1 MNNAFTRPGGRAL
14 DQPRPFRIDLDAM
27 KFADGSAM
35 VHCGDTQVVVTA
47 SLEQSVPRFLDPEKS
62 GWMTAEYSMLPR
74 ATSRRSPREVQRGRP
89 RGRTSEI
96 QRLIGRSL
104 RAAVDLSKMPGW
116 TLTLDCDV
124 LQADGGTRTASITG
138 AYVAA
143 ISALSKAF
151 LTGDL
156 KRWPA
161 QHQIAA
167 TSVGVVD
174 GVELLDLEAI
184 EDQAADVDLNV
195 IATSTGELVEVQ
207 GTGERAT
214 FSREALNRLLDLA
227 DLGLKPLFAEQNRVL
242 AEALEAVESK
252 RPGRRKKP
260 AMRDEASMWEPSR

>member
-1 MNNAFTRPGGRAL
+1 MNTFDRPGGRAL
-14 DQPRPFRIDLDAM
+14 DQPRPFHIELDAL

-35 VHCGDTQVVVTA
+35 VHCGDTQVVVAA
-47 SLEQSVPRFLDPEKS
+47 SLEQTVPRFLDPEKS

-104 RAAVDLSKMPGW
+104 RAAVDLSRMPGW

-156 KRWPA
+156 KRWPG
-161 QHQIAA
+161 QYQVAA

-174 GVELLDLEAI
+174 GIELLDLEAV

-195 IATSTGELVEVQ
+195 VATGGGELVEVQ

-214 FSREALNRLLDLA
+214 FSRATLNRLLDLA
-227 DLGLKPLFAEQNRVL
+227 TIGLEPLFAEQNRVL
-242 AEALEAVESK
+242 AEALASVSEKSTHQ
-252 RPGRRKKP
+252 RGNPT
-260 AMRDEASMWEPSR
+260 MRDEQSMWAPKK